1 MSYRGIV
8 LDVDGTVLRGD
19 EPIPGAA
26 EGLETIEAA
35 GLDRVFLS
43 NNPIERPAAYE
54 SRFETA
60 GFAVDREEVVTA
72 GTLTTQYL
80 RAEHAADQLFV
91 IGEPG
96 LEAQLEAAGLS
107 LVEEPAA
114 AEALLA
120 SLDRGFGYE
129 SLCDAIV
136 ALDRPIPFIGTDP
149 DTVIPQDGPNRPG
162 SGAIIHAIE
171 EVAGREVDRICGKPS
186 PLARRTVRDSLG
198 HPADDCLVVGDRLDT
213 DIQLGAAAGMTT
225 VLVRTGVTDDET
237 LAASP
242 IDPDYVLDS
251 VADIDAVL
259 DGRADSSM

>member
-8 LDVDGTVLRGD
+8 LDVDGTVVRGD

-26 EGLETIEAA
+26 AGLDAIADA
-35 GLDRVFLS
+35 NLDRVFLS
-43 NNPIERPAAYE
+43 NNPTARPAAYE

-60 GFAVDREEVVTA
+60 GFAVDREEVFTA
-72 GTLTTQYL
+72 GTLTTRYL
-80 RAEHAADQLFV
+80 RDAHAADRLFV
-91 IGEPG
+91 IGESG
-96 LEAQLEAAGLS
+96 LKDQLRGAGLT
-107 LVEEPAA
+107 LVDEPEA

-120 SLDRGFGYE
+120 SIDREFGYE

-171 EVAGREVDRICGKPS
+171 GVAGREVDRICGKPS
-186 PLARRTVRDSLG
+186 ALARRTALDYLG
-198 HPADDCLVVGDRLDT
+198 HSVDDCLVVGDRLDT

-225 VLVRTGVTDDET
+225 VLVRTGVTDAET

-242 IDPDYVLDS
+242 VDPDYVLDS
-251 VADIDAVL
+251 LAELGGVL
-259 DGRADSSM
+259 DGRVD

>member
-8 LDVDGTVLRGD
+8 LDVDGTVVRGD
-19 EPIPGAA
+19 KPIPGAA
-26 EGLETIEAA
+26 AGLEAIENA

-43 NNPIERPAAYE
+43 NNPTERPAAYE

-60 GFAVDREEVVTA
+60 GFAVDHEEVFTA

-80 RAEHAADQLFV
+80 RDEHATDRLFV

-96 LEAQLEAAGLS
+96 LEAQLQGADLALVDDPEAAE
-107 LVEEPAA
+107 V
-114 AEALLA
+114 LLA

-136 ALDRPIPFIGTDP
+136 ALDRSIPFVGTDP
-149 DTVIPQDGPNRPG
+149 DIVIPQDGPNRPG

-171 EVAGREVDRICGKPS
+171 GVAGREVDRICGKPS
-186 PLARRTVRDSLG
+186 PLARRAVSDYLG
-198 HPADDCLVVGDRLDT
+198 HPAEDCLVVGDRLDT

-225 VLVRTGVTDDET
+225 VLVRTGVTDAET

-242 IDPDYVLDS
+242 VDPDYVLDS
-251 VADIDAVL
+251 LADLDAVL
-259 DGRADSSM
+259 DGRVD